1 MVLLS
6 IFSIGM
12 GQTLVF
18 AILPSLGRHVGLME
32 VQVGGIISASS
43 IVFSLASAVWGHQSE
58 RWGRKPVMLIGLS
71 GYTLGTLLFASTFW
85 VGTQGWLAGWPLF
98 VCLVLARML
107 QSTVMAATA
116 PAATACMAD
125 ISPITQRTSAMS
137 KLAAAQSV
145 GTILGPA
152 TGAGLA
158 MLSLLL
164 PLYAAASVTFIMA
177 LLVWKFLPESHP
189 ALHAPNET
197 LTIREQLIKA
207 VKGYFDTRYMSF
219 LFIGVSMFTAFAIV
233 QQTLGFYFQDKL
245 ALDLTHTAK
254 IVGMAMAI
262 SACASLFAQTVIVQ
276 RFALNPLTLMR
287 IGIPTMIFGFLL
299 LAVGEQTPVLV
310 GCLAFVGF
318 GMGLTLPGF
327 TAAATLSVG
336 ADEQGAVA
344 GVIAAAPALGFILG
358 PLLGTSLYHLSH
370 TLPYWF
376 ATGIFIPLTLYVWL
390 MKNRNSTSLNNS

>member
-6 IFSIGM
+6 IFSVGM

-32 VQVGGIISASS
+32 IQVGGIISASS

-85 VGTQGWLAGWPLF
+85 IGTQGWLTGWSLF
-98 VCLVLARML
+98 VCLMLARML

-125 ISPITQRTSAMS
+125 MSSLNQRTRAMS

-152 TGAGLA
+152 AGAGLA

-164 PLYAAASVTFIMA
+164 PLYVAASVTFIVA
-177 LLVWKFLPESHP
+177 LLVWKFLPESRP
-189 ALHAPNET
+189 GLKAFNET
-197 LTIREQLIKA
+197 LTIRQQLIRA

-233 QQTLGFYFQDKL
+233 QQTLGFYFQDTL

-254 IVGMAMAI
+254 TVGLAMAI

-276 RFALNPLTLMR
+276 RFAFSPLALMR
-287 IGIPTMIFGFLL
+287 IGIPTMIIGFVL
-299 LAVGEQTPVLV
+299 LALGQQMAVLV

-327 TAAATLSVG
+327 SSAATLSVG
-336 ADEQGAVA
+336 SNEQGAVA

-358 PLLGTSLYHLSH
+358 PLLGTALYHVNH

-376 ATGIFIPLTLYVWL
+376 ATGIFIPLTLYLWT
-390 MKNRNSTSLNNS
+390 MENRQTPP